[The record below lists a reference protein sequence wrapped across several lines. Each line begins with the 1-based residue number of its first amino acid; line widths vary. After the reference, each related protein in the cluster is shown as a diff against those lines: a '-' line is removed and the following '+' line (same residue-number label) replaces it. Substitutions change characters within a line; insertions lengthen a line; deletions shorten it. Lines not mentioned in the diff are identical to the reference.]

1 MKNIFT
7 PPNFI
12 YFDRN
17 ICGKSNASRTIKE
30 GKGVKKWKKLF
41 SQSSALQSLIWE
53 QPHFR
58 APLGLF
64 SRSPLLFLR
73 SFPGP
78 KHNGAF
84 CNRSITLSF
93 LPPNIS
99 NSLFD
104 VTCPFSFTVTPMFVR
119 FCRCS
124 VLKTHWTSLIFI
136 SFSFLKSVHV
146 FSSSHFFFFLEFP
159 SDHQRIWQLQP

>member
-1 MKNIFT
+1 MEKAFLSILSAAKPHLGTTAFQGT
-7 PPNFI
+7 T
-12 YFDRN
+12 
-17 ICGKSNASRTIKE
+17 GL
-30 GKGVKKWKKLF
+30 VF
-41 SQSSALQSLIWE
+41 SF
-53 QPHFR
+53 P
-58 APLGLF
+58 
-64 SRSPLLFLR
+64 SPFLR

-124 VLKTHWTSLIFI
+124 VLKKHWTSLILFL
-136 SFSFLKSVHV
+136 SVFLKCLFF
-146 FSSSHFFFFLEFP
+146 FSFFFLEFP